1 MGIFLIV
8 IFCIFVIIMIGAISW
23 FWKIRHQQVNA
34 IASIVTVIGVLGT
47 FASIIYAFF
56 EFDTNDI
63 KASVPQLLNGL
74 KFAFVTSI
82 LGITGSIALKWSALN
97 NRKIEDAPA
106 KTYTGATVDDLAGL
120 LRNIL
125 DVEQEEGQE
134 TRETLRSVERSL
146 TGEGDSTVLTQLQ
159 KLRTTFSDK
168 QDDLIRA
175 FNEFADRMAENNTK
189 ALIEALEEVMR
200 NFNTKINEQFGDNF
214 RRF

>member
-1 MGIFLIV
+1 M
-8 IFCIFVIIMIGAISW
+8 
-23 FWKIRHQQVNA
+23 
-34 IASIVTVIGVLGT
+34 
-47 FASIIYAFF
+47 
-56 EFDTNDI
+56 
-63 KASVPQLLNGL
+63 
-74 KFAFVTSI
+74 
-82 LGITGSIALKWSALN
+82 
-97 NRKIEDAPA
+97 
-106 KTYTGATVDDLAGL
+106 
-120 LRNIL
+120 RNIL
-125 DVEQEEGQE
+125 AVEQEEGQE